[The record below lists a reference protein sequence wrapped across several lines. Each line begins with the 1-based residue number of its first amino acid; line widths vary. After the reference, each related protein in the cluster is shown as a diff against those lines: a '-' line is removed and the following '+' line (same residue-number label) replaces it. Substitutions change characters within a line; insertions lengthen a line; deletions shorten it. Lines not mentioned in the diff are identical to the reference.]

1 LLALLVLGAFAE
13 LRLHRE
19 GLLHSHLVEETDEEL
34 ISHIMPIEGDPV
46 NQYKEMMN
54 GFTKMGNFKG
64 ELTSCSRE
72 SGKDYLKVGA
82 KLAGRFGQKDDPS
95 SITLKHFEDDCFESI
110 KADYT
115 KKDEYA
121 IAIIV

>member
-1 LLALLVLGAFAE
+1 
-13 LRLHRE
+13 
-19 GLLHSHLVEETDEEL
+19 L
-34 ISHIMPIEGDPV
+34 ISHILPSDGDPV
-46 NQYKEMMN
+46 NQYKEMMH
-54 GFTKMGNFKG
+54 GFTRMSEANR
-64 ELTSCSRE
+64 ELSSCSRTD
-72 SGKDYLKVGA
+72 GKDYLKIFAKSVG
-82 KLAGRFGQKDDPS
+82 KLGQKDDPS